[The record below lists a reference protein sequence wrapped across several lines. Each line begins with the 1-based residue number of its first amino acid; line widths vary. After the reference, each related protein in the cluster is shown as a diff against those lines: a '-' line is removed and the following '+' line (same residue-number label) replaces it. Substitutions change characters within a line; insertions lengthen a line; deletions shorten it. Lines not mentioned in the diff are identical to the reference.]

1 MGRLFARE
9 TGGRVIDGPDSVP
22 EEEMFHAWNAAQA
35 SGTPL
40 LIVADTPPSEWHVA
54 LPDLASRLRAVP
66 VLKIGEPDDCLARDL
81 IEALFARR
89 GMAISPEVRSEEH
102 TSELQSLMRT

>member
-66 VLKIGEPDDCLARDL
+66 VLTIGEPDD
-81 IEALFARR
+81 
-89 GMAISPEVRSEEH
+89 RSAEH
-102 TSELQSLMRT
+102 TSELQSLMRISYAVLCLKKKIPIRKTHT

>member
-9 TGGRVIDGPDSVP
+9 TGGRVIDAPDSVP

-54 LPDLASRLRAVP
+54 LPDLASRLPTVP
-66 VLKIGEPDDCLARDL
+66 VLPYATPAACLARPLTD
-81 IEALFARR
+81 ALF
-89 GMAISPEVRSEEH
+89 SPRAP
-102 TSELQSLMRT
+102 SLSPTHSSLILSL